1 MISAKTP
8 AALGQSTKKLADHLA
23 ENPGTNLGDVAYT
36 LQVGRCAFNHRR
48 AVVCRDA
55 ADAASVLSS
64 VDPQRVLTSE
74 QVRRGRPVAFMFPGL
89 GDQYTGMAH
98 ELFQFEPAFRAA
110 VDKCSAIVQQHLGI
124 DLRDAL
130 YPAGATIESEL
141 KSTGGFD
148 FRAMIRRDFR
158 RTPASSGRPRLPN
171 PPCS

>member
-1 MISAKTP
+1 MSHRA
-8 AALGQSTKKLADHLA
+8 
-23 ENPGTNLGDVAYT
+23 

-110 VDKCSAIVQQHLGI
+110 VDNAPQSSSNISVSISAMLFIQRELLIH
-124 DLRDAL
+124 R
-130 YPAGATIESEL
+130 GA
-141 KSTGGFD
+141 
-148 FRAMIRRDFR
+148 
-158 RTPASSGRPRLPN
+158 RT
-171 PPCS
+171 